1 MGLVATLREVRDS
14 AAEGLNRQSE
24 PRPVMVDGSL
34 SEIISRAL
42 NIAYSKKD
50 LTSGDPY
57 YGKSRENGEPPMGAG
72 GVPNILQPDSP
83 KAETIRPSLES
94 QQQETTM
101 LVDSVA
107 AILAD
112 AVDIRDDK
120 ATGEFKKPPLIVYA
134 IPSDGMVTEEMN
146 DSIEMRAESGGY
158 DLRDFAFV
166 HSDSPNSGNNGGVRV
181 VDLNQKISD
190 YEGKGARV
198 FKSLEDFTSGF
209 WEMRQARHH

>member
-14 AAEGLNRQSE
+14 ASDGLNRQSDQ
-24 PRPVMVDGSL
+24 RPVMVDGSL

-72 GVPNILQPDSP
+72 SVPNIMQPDSP
-83 KAETIRPSLES
+83 KAATIRPSLES
-94 QQQETTM
+94 QQQDSTII
-101 LVDSVA
+101 DSVA
-107 AILAD
+107 AVLAD
-112 AVDIRDDK
+112 AVDIRDDA
-120 ATGEFKKPPLIVYA
+120 ATSTFKKPPLIVYA
-134 IPSDGMVTEEMN
+134 IPTDGMVTEEMN
-146 DSIEMRAESGGY
+146 DSIEMRAEGGGY

-166 HSDSPNSGNNGGVRV
+166 HSDSPNPSNGDGMRI

-209 WEMRQARHH
+209 WEMRQQRHR